1 MWYDAIPNHF
11 SVTILIT
18 WFNTKIQIFHYQYGP
33 SNDEFAAATRFNYF
47 NLKIALLPTP
57 RTRFI

>member
-33 SNDEFAAATRFNYF
+33 SDD
-47 NLKIALLPTP
+47 
-57 RTRFI
+57 